1 MGAMKVLAI
10 LLSCGAV
17 VFSQNRGDIV
27 KNDFGD
33 FSSRFVG
40 PSPPISGGSSN
51 NFEIQQKG
59 VSPNGNFFA
68 PGVQVLPDP
77 APFFRPAS
85 NVGPI
90 GNAGGLFPMENIGGP
105 SFDNI
110 GGPNNFDNER
120 GPFSFGG
127 DLPFI
132 PDEGFGNVGPEHNGP
147 GPFGPGPFGPGPLG
161 AGPLGPGPIGREDFG
176 PGPMGP
182 VNIGPGHI
190 GHRNMGP
197 SYPSRIGT
205 EFKHDDFVTDQVN
218 NFRSS
223 PIVRGSSSSR
233 DSVAGEAKRFR
244 SSPVV
249 SLLPSGS
256 GNGGSE
262 ALNNIAQAIQPTREI
277 DGKRYEPMF
286 KEFPDI
292 FLSNEGKDSCFAKLK
307 KVFDKSYPKLPEV
320 ERSNDPISYPHPRL
334 AFKLPPFVNP
344 IYRYA
349 INNNVQYVPYKIS
362 TSPAPIFVPF
372 TRDSNK
378 LLFPTLPIYLPY
390 VKISINVPEQKRQY
404 FPYIPFQPDKDRI
417 PSQSCSQSRIL
428 LPIPGNPKELYSVA
442 AYTLVALQGNQGKKS
457 MTFERKCAY
466 MCTGTF
472 ILLIGCK
479 KYPTFICKKKQFFFN
494 STIYVIKYKN

>member
-1 MGAMKVLAI
+1 MNNFIFSSRTVEGMTAMKVLAI
-10 LLSCGAV
+10 LLSFGAV

-33 FSSRFVG
+33 FTSRFVG
-40 PSPPISGGSSN
+40 PSPPISGGRSN
-51 NFEIQQKG
+51 NFGIQQKG

-77 APFFRPAS
+77 APFFRPTS
-85 NVGPI
+85 NLGPI

-110 GGPNNFDNER
+110 GSPINFDNER

-132 PDEGFGNVGPEHNGP
+132 PDEGFGNVGPEHI
-147 GPFGPGPFGPGPLG
+147 GPGPLG
-161 AGPLGPGPIGREDFG
+161 PGPLGPGPIRPEHFG

-182 VNIGPGHI
+182 VSIGQGHN
-190 GHRNMGP
+190 GHGNRGP
-197 SYPSRIGT
+197 SYPSRIGA
-205 EFKHDDFVTDQVN
+205 EFKHDDFLTDQVKE
-218 NFRSS
+218 FRSS
-223 PIVRGSSSSR
+223 PIVRSFSSSR
-233 DSVAGEAKRFR
+233 DSVADEAKRFR

-249 SLLPSGS
+249 SLVSSGS
-256 GNGGSE
+256 GSRGSE
-262 ALNNIAQAIQPTREI
+262 ALNTIAPAIKPTREI

-286 KEFPDI
+286 NEFPDI

-307 KVFDKSYPKLPEV
+307 TVFDKSYPKLPEV
-320 ERSNDPISYPHPRL
+320 ERTNDPISYPHPRL

-344 IYRYA
+344 IYSYE

-372 TRDSNK
+372 TKDNNK
-378 LLFPTLPIYLPY
+378 LLFPTYPIYVPY

-404 FPYIPFQPDKDRI
+404 FPYIPFQPDKHRI
-417 PSQSCSQSRIL
+417 PSQSCSQSRML

-442 AYTLVALQGNQGKKS
+442 AYTLVALQENQGK
-457 MTFERKCAY
+457 
-466 MCTGTF
+466 
-472 ILLIGCK
+472 
-479 KYPTFICKKKQFFFN
+479 N
-494 STIYVIKYKN
+494 SINDV